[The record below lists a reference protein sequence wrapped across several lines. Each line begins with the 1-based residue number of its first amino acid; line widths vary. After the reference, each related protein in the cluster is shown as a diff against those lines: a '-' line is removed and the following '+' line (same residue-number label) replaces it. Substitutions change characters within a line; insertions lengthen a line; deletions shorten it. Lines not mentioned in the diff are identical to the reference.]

1 MSEAGDARSHT
12 TDVLIVG
19 AGEAGLGVATELR
32 DLAFGGHITVIGDEP
47 YLPYQRP
54 PLSKGFL

>member
-1 MSEAGDARSHT
+1 MSEQGGARSQ

-32 DLAFGGHITVIGDEP
+32 DLAFGGHIMVIGGE
-47 YLPYQRP
+47 Q
-54 PLSKGFL
+54 